1 MKELLL
7 LMLLSVTIILGGIWL
22 VEQPQV
28 RTSRDELNSTLEEVD
43 KTVFRAVPD
52 KPVISPPRPPT
63 ATQQALSQ
71 GNYQSAVEEFENV
84 WNDSEEQAE
93 IERQRIL
100 SGAKALINSGQPTEA
115 ESLLIT
121 YREAFITDPDP
132 LVLLTEI
139 MEQQGRIEEALNY
152 SLELRELLLDLDKQ
166 AITDRRIVALAAS
179 FKAEMEKIDNHT
191 EIVVLYQSLYNRYPG
206 NQSIVF
212 ELGMAYFAVEQFGD
226 AWGMFNQLVYEP
238 TWQACATRMLERI
251 QDAQNNLSSGATA
264 TPPGNV
270 VQLTQS
276 GDHYLV
282 DSSINAANATL
293 LLDTGASITALDSK
307 FLERIGAR
315 DTGRR
320 LTLQTANGQTEGIVY
335 EIRLLRI
342 GRTQVHNFEVAGLD
356 FGERT
361 RFDGLLGMDFL
372 NMFSYTIDNSNNT
385 LMLTPN

>member
-1 MKELLL
+1 MKELLV

-52 KPVISPPRPPT
+52 RPVKSPPRPPT
-63 ATQQALSQ
+63 PIQQALSQ
-71 GNYQSAVEEFENV
+71 GNYESAIEEYESV
-84 WNDSEEQAE
+84 WNGSEDQAE

-100 SGAKALINSGQPTEA
+100 SSAKALINSGQPTEA
-115 ESLLIT
+115 ESLLVT

-132 LVLLTEI
+132 LVLLTDI

-212 ELGMAYFAVEQFGD
+212 ELGMAYFAVQQLSD
-226 AWGMFNQLVYEP
+226 AWAMFNQLVYEP
-238 TWQACATRMLERI
+238 TWQARATRMLERI
-251 QDAQNNLSSGATA
+251 QDAQNNLNPGPTS
-264 TPPGNV
+264 TPQGNV

-282 DSSINAANATL
+282 DSSINAGQCDLTARYRCVNNCIGQQVFGTDWCPRYWSPFNVANCQWANRRH
-293 LLDTGASITALDSK
+293 SI
-307 FLERIGAR
+307 R
-315 DTGRR
+315 
-320 LTLQTANGQTEGIVY
+320 
-335 EIRLLRI
+335 
-342 GRTQVHNFEVAGLD
+342 
-356 FGERT
+356 
-361 RFDGLLGMDFL
+361 
-372 NMFSYTIDNSNNT
+372 NSVTSCWSNSSA
-385 LMLTPN
+385 